1 MRFQATALFKRL
13 ARKQLLEDLVVQHN
27 ETPPRTPATQS
38 RILVAGLL
46 AFAGYSFDEQKLW
59 LKMVD
64 EEDN

>member
-13 ARKQLLEDLVVQHN
+13 DRKQLLENLAAEHN
-27 ETPPRTPATQS
+27 DTQS

-64 EEDN
+64 EDS